1 MTILS
6 PGNEGT
12 EVVLQDVKVVAKQ
25 VHGRDLS
32 DEEAQKV
39 MNALESGLGLVRLY
53 QGGIID
59 DELGD
64 HGLRSVQQE
73 LRGLLGAEEPK
84 AE

>member
-64 HGLRSVQQE
+64 HCLRSVQQE